1 MRSLRINSFQGKTFK
16 AGTIMETYLIAGLG
30 NPDRKY
36 ENTRHNSGF
45 AAVDMLAASLGIT
58 IAEEKFRGKIGIAYK
73 GGKKYVLLKPMTY
86 MNLSG
91 ESLQPAAAYYDIPA
105 DHIIVLY
112 DDINLQPGH
121 LRVRPKGSAGGHNG
135 MKSIIACLGTD
146 QFPRVRIGVGI
157 NEIRT
162 EDGEVIRTDLAHHVL
177 AKFTPE
183 EKKELEAVFKK
194 AGEAAIV
201 IAEEGPDAAMNKFNC

>member
-1 MRSLRINSFQGKTFK
+1 
-16 AGTIMETYLIAGLG
+16 METYLIAGLG

-45 AAVDMLAASLGIT
+45 AAVDMLASSLGVT
-58 IAEEKFRGKIGIAYK
+58 VSEEKFKGKIGTAYR

-105 DHIIVLY
+105 DRIIVLY
-112 DDINLQPGH
+112 DDINLAPGK
-121 LRVRPKGSAGGHNG
+121 LRVRPRGSAGGHNG

-146 QFPRVRIGVGI
+146 QFPRVRIGVGM

-162 EDGEVIRTDLAHHVL
+162 DDGEVIRTDLAHHVL
-177 AKFTPE
+177 AKLSPD
-183 EKKELEAVFKK
+183 EKKQMDDAFRR
-194 AGEAAIV
+194 AGEAALV
-201 IAEEGPDAAMNKFNC
+201 ITEEGVEAAMNRYNS